1 MCLNSNMPLH
11 GIVTEGP
18 NISTEQ
24 SLKNFI
30 KKGDKIVVCPLLL
43 L

>member
-1 MCLNSNMPLH
+1 MPLH

-30 KKGDKIVVCPLLL
+30 KGDKIVVCPLLL